1 MHILPLLYN
10 KIEYNWFVNEAET
23 SKRKEGVSK
32 LIHSLFLHKEG
43 VSKVTH
49 SLFNN

>member
-32 LIHSLFLHKEG
+32 LIHSLFLHKAPTFSSRG
-43 VSKVTH
+43 
-49 SLFNN
+49 FAIF